1 MSDKLAKDNPSDDA
15 KDKSSDELVED
26 KPQFL
31 KSIKEVD
38 LVLPAALEEAF
49 ETRLMYRKA
58 AINLTTKILD
68 KATKHPENE
77 KFRKLKGNVIKKKY
91 INAPAVMNLLK
102 LVGFYDK
109 EGMLVLDSDRLGIAK
124 HVLANLELRSEV
136 QEEEFKNERNR
147 AIENSKKKMSNYR
160 ATKEQKMNRARAVGD
175 FFMVNKVPSPTGKNS
190 KACAIKF
197 GKKDVN
203 VQFKSG

>member
-1 MSDKLAKDNPSDDA
+1 MSGELSKDNPSDDA
-15 KDKSSDELVED
+15 KDKSSDELAED
-26 KPQFL
+26 KPHVF

-58 AINLTTKILD
+58 AIDLTTKILD
-68 KATKHPENE
+68 KATKNPENE
-77 KFRKLKGNVIKKKY
+77 KFRKLKGNVIRKKY
-91 INAPAVMNLLK
+91 INAPAVMSLLT

-109 EGMLVLDSDRLGIAK
+109 EGMLVLDSDRIGIAK

-136 QEEEFKNERNR
+136 QEAEFKNERNR

-175 FFMVNKVPSPTGKNS
+175 FFKVNKKPLVKVKNS
-190 KACAIKF
+190 KACEIRF
-197 GKKDVN
+197 GKTDVN
-203 VQFKSG
+203 VTLKSG

>member
-1 MSDKLAKDNPSDDA
+1 MSDELAKDTPSDDA
-15 KDKSSDELVED
+15 KDKSSDELAED
-26 KPQFL
+26 KPQFF

-58 AINLTTKILD
+58 AIDLTIKILD
-68 KATKHPENE
+68 KATKYPENE

-91 INAPAVMNLLK
+91 IHAPAVMNLLK

-109 EGMLVLDSDRLGIAK
+109 DVMLVLDSDRLGIAK

-136 QEEEFKNERNR
+136 QEEQFKNERNK
-147 AIENSKKKMSNYR
+147 AIEDSKKKMSNYR
-160 ATKEQKMNRARAVGD
+160 ATKEQKINRARAVGD
-175 FFMVNKVPSPTGKNS
+175 FFMVNKVPSPKVKDS
-190 KACAIKF
+190 KGCEIKF

-203 VQFKSG
+203 VRFRSG